1 MSQGI
6 TFPQS
11 PADGDTFSFT
21 FTHTGGAAGNTP
33 ITRTWSWNES
43 RNAWISNGGV
53 GGGNGGNGIPGD
65 QGDVGPTGPQGFQGF
80 QGFQGSQGFQGIT
93 GSISNI
99 TVNGE
104 LYSNPQN
111 LIFISDH
118 SLTSSFDDQTLTIT
132 LGSFM
137 GMITGNADKISGVAR
152 WIYDIKPASF
162 NGSNWSLGGQSLT
175 ALNLLEF
182 ANVTNSAYG
191 MGVLPPDGITL
202 SRPGFTG
209 FSVRP
214 VPNGVPV
221 EVIIKDNTLFF
232 SAPNPID
239 GEC

>member
-6 TFPQS
+6 TFPENPQ
-11 PADGDTFSFT
+11 DGETISFT

-33 ITRTWSWNES
+33 ITRTWSWNAS
-43 RNAWISNGGV
+43 RKAWISNGGS
-53 GGGNGGNGIPGD
+53 GGGNGGNGSP
-65 QGDVGPTGPQGFQGF
+65 GPTGP
-80 QGFQGSQGFQGIT
+80 QGFQGIT

-104 LYSNPQN
+104 PYSNPQN

-118 SLTSSFDDQTLTIT
+118 SLTSSFDNQTLTIT

-137 GMITGNADKISGVAR
+137 GMITGNANKFPEVAR
-152 WIYDIKPASF
+152 WIYDIQPASF
-162 NGSNWSLGGQSLT
+162 VDGGWSLGGQGLT

-191 MGVLPPDGITL
+191 IGVLTPDGITL
-202 SRPGFTG
+202 SRQGFTG

-221 EVIIKDNTLFF
+221 EIIIKNNTLFF